1 MTFMPDSSE
10 HPRILFLVTQGDL
23 GGAQHYI
30 LLLARAFRSR
40 ATVGIALPR
49 DGATPSWLSQT
60 LAADGEILRVTVPHL
75 RRAVSP
81 YHDLRALFALRA
93 LLTSNAWD
101 IVHANSSKAGV
112 LLGIAAWSLGNKR
125 RTRIV
130 YTAHGWVFLEPLRA
144 VQKFCYQFLERFAAK
159 GRDATIVLCQKER
172 TIAETTLGIRSATLH
187 LIPHDLPRD
196 NTTLLSRA
204 EAQKELGL
212 PHEDVCTI
220 GVIANMYRTKGLDV
234 LLSACEHPILRDLNW
249 RLAIIGDGP
258 ERQALEE
265 QRMRLKNKNAVL
277 FAGQRPMAQRL
288 LSAFDL
294 FVLPS
299 RKEGLPFALLEAIA
313 AHLPIIATDVGGVR
327 EAVGEAAIVIRPEDP
342 DALVRAIVRLLQNP
356 EERQRLEDA
365 TSTQA
370 GQSTGAMIEKTWSVY
385 KSLLSQKREVAL

>member
-30 LLLARAFRSR
+30 LLLARTFRSR
-40 ATVGIALPR
+40 ATIGIALPR

-60 LAADGEILRVTVPHL
+60 LTADSEILRVTVPHL
-75 RRAVSP
+75 RRAVNP
-81 YHDLRALFALRA
+81 YHDLRAVFALRA
-93 LLTSNAWD
+93 LLKSSAWD

-125 RTRIV
+125 TTRVV

-159 GRDATIVLCQKER
+159 GRDATIVLSRKER
-172 TIAETTLGIRSATLH
+172 MIAETTLGIQSATLH

-196 NTTLLSRA
+196 NTGLLARA

-212 PHEDVCTI
+212 PHDEVCTI
-220 GVIANMYRTKGLDV
+220 GVIANMYRTKGLDI

-249 RLAIIGDGP
+249 RVVMIGDGP

-265 QRMRLKNKNAVL
+265 QRTRLKNKNAIL
-277 FAGQRPMAQRL
+277 FAGQRPVAARL

-299 RKEGLPFALLEAIA
+299 RKEGLPFALLEAMT

-327 EAVGEAAIVIRPEDP
+327 EAVGDAAIVIQPEDP
-342 DALVRAIVRLLQNP
+342 EALARAIARLLQNP
-356 EERQRLEDA
+356 EERQRLENA
-365 TSTQA
+365 TSTLAKQRA
-370 GQSTGAMIEKTWSVY
+370 GTMTEKTWSVY
-385 KSLLSQKREVAL
+385 KSLLPQ